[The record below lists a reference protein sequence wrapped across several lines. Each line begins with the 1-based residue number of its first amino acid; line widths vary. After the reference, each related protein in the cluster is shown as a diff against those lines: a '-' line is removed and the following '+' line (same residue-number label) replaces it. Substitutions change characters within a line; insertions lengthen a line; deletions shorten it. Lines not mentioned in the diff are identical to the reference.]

1 MRRGFHG
8 TRRTTRVPRSQ
19 ERCNRVANPWDRPQ
33 AGAGGRGGAQ
43 IQKQQT
49 HKNTAHENA
58 QADTDAAD
66 VADAGTNAHVQAD
79 AETSDA
85 ADAVHGIYLF

>member
-1 MRRGFHG
+1 MHRGGDPLLGRVG
-8 TRRTTRVPRSQ
+8 TRTQ
-19 ERCNRVANPWDRPQ
+19 
-33 AGAGGRGGAQ
+33 
-43 IQKQQT
+43 
-49 HKNTAHENA
+49 HENA